1 MLVMLMNL
9 TVCTWIMAANLL
21 LSMPFYG
28 QGKSKLF
35 SEPTMTQEHN
45 IPVCAVWVC
54 YKYPSFAVVVSSYSL
69 IDFRIIG
76 NPNPSQRVLSFY
88 KYSFA
93 FLCKR
98 KSNYSIALYHYITV
112 YIKLIKLNNIP
123 YLRKWSTAL
132 FNQERKRLPKK
143 GKNSWEFYSLCR
155 NKIYIPLGQHLANN
169 FQKSMHLKILS
180 LILYIRHNTFHI
192 YIFFIRFQMH
202 KMFVA
207 IHGVIRCQMLH

>member
-1 MLVMLMNL
+1 MLVILMNL

-93 FLCKR
+93 FLFKR

-123 YLRKWSTAL
+123 YLRENDQQPYLTRR
-132 FNQERKRLPKK
+132 ERDCPKK
-143 GKNSWEFYSLCR
+143 GTILENSTVYVETKFISLWGSIWQIISKKVC
-155 NKIYIPLGQHLANN
+155 I
-169 FQKSMHLKILS
+169 
-180 LILYIRHNTFHI
+180 
-192 YIFFIRFQMH
+192 
-202 KMFVA
+202 
-207 IHGVIRCQMLH
+207 